1 MSVFESVIGWLAPPT
16 CLSCGKEGSAI
27 CGTCSERRI
36 TPFGARCWRCNR
48 LSQGSRTCDNC
59 RRIGSPGKVWIVTNH
74 EDAARSLLSLYKF
87 SQQRAAVEPIARL
100 MADTFLE
107 STGPV
112 PAAKDYLVVPVPTA
126 TARIRER
133 GFDHT
138 DLLAKRVAMISGL
151 REIKALRRLDQTRQL
166 GSKREDRLAQL
177 TGSFAVKNPLSIH
190 GRKILLIDDVIT
202 TGGTLIAAAK
212 ILRAAGAKSVDALVF
227 AKRL

>member
-1 MSVFESVIGWLAPPT
+1 
-16 CLSCGKEGSAI
+16 
-27 CGTCSERRI
+27 
-36 TPFGARCWRCNR
+36 
-48 LSQGSRTCDNC
+48 
-59 RRIGSPGKVWIVTNH
+59 
-74 EDAARSLLSLYKF
+74 
-87 SQQRAAVEPIARL
+87 

-112 PAAKDYLVVPVPTA
+112 PAAMDYLVVPVPTA

-166 GSKREDRLAQL
+166 GSKREDRLTQL
-177 TGSFAVKNPLSIH
+177 TGSFAVKNPLGIH

-212 ILRAAGAKSVDALVF
+212 ALRAAGAKSVDALVF